1 MRITDSLNKI
11 RSKNQQLTEAE
22 TQESFLI
29 PEYNPRI

>member
-11 RSKNQQLTEAE
+11 RLKNQQLTDAK
-22 TQESFLI
+22 TQESVLI